1 MALIVTLDASLFVA
15 ACRSRE
21 PGFAASRALL
31 AALRDGDTPL
41 VEPAILPVET
51 AAALRRAGHGAAVA
65 MEYATAIL
73 SLPRLTLV
81 SVDERLAERAAQMAA
96 RCSLRGADALYVTVT
111 ALYGATLVSL
121 DQEQLLR
128 APHEVHACT
137 PEAALRLFLK

>member
-1 MALIVTLDASLFVA
+1 MALLLTLDASLFVA

-31 AALRDGDTPL
+31 AAVRDSDIPL
-41 VEPAILPVET
+41 AEPAILPVET
-51 AAALRRAGHGAAVA
+51 AAALRRAGHPVAAA
-65 MEYATAIL
+65 LEYATALL

-96 RCSLRGADALYVTVT
+96 TCSLRAADALYVTVA

-121 DQEQLLR
+121 DQEQLAR
-128 APHEVHACT
+128 APETVQACT
-137 PEAALRLFLK
+137 PEVALRRLRK